1 MGGMKV
7 TNVKNKVVAIGD
19 NLFESGVI
27 NIASNTTVT
36 AGTVL
41 KRLENGKFAPV
52 VSTETIPGTHG
63 VPASGGGWST
73 EPTDPV
79 PGDIPTAVMPWDLE
93 NLGSAPADFGFRAI
107 VSGRVRADM
116 LTINGQAPTAEQND
130 LLRSYGSVPVKVTDL
145 SQLDNQ

>member
-1 MGGMKV
+1 MDGMKV

-27 NIASNTTVT
+27 NIAAGTAVK

-41 KRLENGKFAPV
+41 KRNEDGKFAPAV
-52 VSTETIPGTHG
+52 DTEGDPGL
-63 VPASGGGWST
+63 PADGGGWET
-73 EPTDPV
+73 EPS
-79 PGDIPTAVMPWDLE
+79 PGDIPAAVMPFDIE
-93 NLGSAPADFGFRAI
+93 NLGQSAADFGFRAI

-130 LLRSYGSVPVKVTDL
+130 LLRSYTIIPVKVKDL